1 MVLFLGGKNPTSIPK
16 ALNFCGSTMASKI
29 PLSLV
34 KCLHNFGPNKLLSGL
49 MAKIPLASW
58 HKVVL
63 ILNYTISTFV
73 NRIRNFQLCVPQKV
87 PAFLVR
93 LAFQN

>member
-1 MVLFLGGKNPTSIPK
+1 
-16 ALNFCGSTMASKI
+16 
-29 PLSLV
+29 
-34 KCLHNFGPNKLLSGL
+34 

-58 HKVVL
+58 HKIVL
-63 ILNYTISTFV
+63 ILNYIISAFV
-73 NRIRNFQLCVPQKV
+73 NRIGNSQLCVPQKV